1 MKLET
6 VDDIL
11 LYYGGDKEGK
21 KDESKLPK
29 NVSGTSKDRQSARNV
44 GQDEAGLPG

>member
-21 KDESKLPK
+21 KDESKLPQ
-29 NVSGTSKDRQSARNV
+29 NVSGTCKDRKGKRNASD
-44 GQDEAGLPG
+44 DEAGLPR

>member
-21 KDESKLPK
+21 EDDTEGKD
-29 NVSGTSKDRQSARNV
+29 V
-44 GQDEAGLPG
+44 LPGSCKNKPD